1 MSRNR
6 TETWLALI
14 VVGIGLIPVAIVGL
28 WAYMS
33 ATATPLHPNV
43 KIAQAYLR
51 IHHAEGDGA
60 RIDYGPVKITR
71 SRPGT
76 RAYGAA
82 GEAADAE
89 RKVKDAHHV

>member
-28 WAYMS
+28 RAYMS

-43 KIAQAYLR
+43 KIAQAFAE
-51 IHHAEGDGA
+51 HASS
-60 RIDYGPVKITR
+60 K
-71 SRPGT
+71 
-76 RAYGAA
+76 
-82 GEAADAE
+82 
-89 RKVKDAHHV
+89 